1 MNKLLTYTLI
11 SSLMIS
17 TGSIYAQALGD
28 NDTDQSVLS
37 KFSDN
42 TVCQEGESMGHGECT
57 KYRDGAVGATE
68 GNALDLTT
76 KDRMNATDD
85 GSTKERVF

>member
-1 MNKLLTYTLI
+1 
-11 SSLMIS
+11 MIS

-68 GNALDLTT
+68 GNTLDLTT
-76 KDRMNATDD
+76 EDRMNATDD
-85 GSTKERVF
+85 GSPKELF